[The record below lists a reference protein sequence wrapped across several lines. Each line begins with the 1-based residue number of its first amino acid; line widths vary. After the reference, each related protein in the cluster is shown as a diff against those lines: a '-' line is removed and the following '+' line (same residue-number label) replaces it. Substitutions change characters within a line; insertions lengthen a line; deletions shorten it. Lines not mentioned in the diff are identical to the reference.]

1 MDLQVVIA
9 GLGGEGIIFLTRL
22 FAEGVYRCGHPV
34 ISTETHGMAMRGG
47 SVISQI
53 KIGDYNSPMIRRGE
67 ADILVG
73 TSDDEAERY
82 LPYLK
87 EGGVAIKNT
96 PLPETHGIDA
106 SRIANEVGNPQ
117 GVNVVLLGYVLAHL
131 APAIS
136 LEPFLEVTEE
146 LTPERFCARN
156 LKALEAGWRIGLR
169 DKGGNKAEG
178 GEGKGKRK
186 GD

>member
-1 MDLQVVIA
+1 MDLTMVIA
-9 GLGGEGIIFLTRL
+9 GLGGEGIIFLTRV
-22 FAEGVYRCGHPV
+22 FAEGVYRSGHAV

-53 KIGDYNSPMIRRGE
+53 KIGDYHSPMIRHGE

-73 TSDDEAERY
+73 MSADEAERY

-87 EGGVAIKNT
+87 EGGVVIKNT

-117 GVNVVLLGYVLAHL
+117 GANVVLLGYVLAHL

-146 LTPERFCARN
+146 LTPERFRARN
-156 LKALEAGWRIGLR
+156 LQALEAGWRIGLQ
-169 DKGGNKAEG
+169 DKGKDRS
-178 GEGKGKRK
+178 EGKGE